1 MCFIASVHMVF
12 ISLFVFLRVGRVNP
26 AVPKDQLFIAVDAE
40 DFVSDQGKSYL
51 P

>member
-1 MCFIASVHMVF
+1 MVF
-12 ISLFVFLRVGRVNP
+12 ISLFVFLRVGRVDP
-26 AVPKDQLFIAVDAE
+26 AVPEDQLFIAVDAE